1 MNRLLATAVVLGG
14 LAATTGGSP
23 VQASQ
28 PSLVRVVV
36 QSTGDVADAGRAVR
50 AAGGTVTRRLPI
62 VDGVS
67 ATIRASTRDQVS
79 SAPGVR
85 AVTDDLPVGTA
96 EAKGA
101 PAGPAPA
108 PHAVLA
114 STGADLLQRYGVD
127 GRGTTVAL
135 IDTGISAVPDLAGRI
150 LAVSDPDDTGAADVA
165 CVNFSGEPTCED
177 GYGHG
182 TFVAGLIAG
191 DGRASG
197 GTYRG
202 TAPGAS
208 LISLKIAGRT
218 GASDV
223 TKVLAAIQWT
233 VSFRERYGIG
243 VLNLSLGTDSSTD
256 PAIDPLNR
264 AVQRATEA
272 GITVVVAAGNS
283 GTGPGGKG
291 TVFKPGDDPSVLTV
305 GAVDDLMTGTHDDDR
320 VPAFTSRGPT
330 AQGLRKPDLAAP
342 GAHLVSLRVPG
353 SFVEES
359 AQGAGVVDAGYRR
372 GSGSSFATGV
382 VSGLAASLLQVHPDW
397 RPERVKAALVATADP
412 ARLGQPDAVGAGTVY
427 APFAVFSGATGVTVP
442 VSAADLGLVDAA
454 RGTAVVVRTSC
465 SNLERTLD
473 RRCTDG
479 IRGETTSQGRTLPA
493 RFDPTQFQQP
503 WTPTTWYDSQWSGN
517 SWLGNSWLG
526 NSWLGN
532 SWLGNSWLGDDSG
545 GSSSYGSPRSGSAF
559 YGTAQ

>member
-1 MNRLLATAVVLGG
+1 
-14 LAATTGGSP
+14 
-23 VQASQ
+23 
-28 PSLVRVVV
+28 
-36 QSTGDVADAGRAVR
+36 
-50 AAGGTVTRRLPI
+50 RRLPI

-67 ATIRASTRDQVS
+67 ATLPATARDRVAA
-79 SAPGVR
+79 APGVL
-85 AVTDDLPVGTA
+85 AVTDDLAVGTA
-96 EAKGA
+96 ETKGPQSSA
-101 PAGPAPA
+101 ATL

-135 IDTGISAVPDLAGRI
+135 IDTGISPVADLAGRI
-150 LAVSDPDDTGAADVA
+150 LPVADPDDADAPQVE

-208 LISLKIAGRT
+208 LVSLKIAGRS

-233 VSFRERYGIG
+233 VSFRERYGID
-243 VLNLSLGTDSSTD
+243 VLNLSLGTDSDTD
-256 PAIDPLNR
+256 PALDPLNR
-264 AVQRATEA
+264 AVQRATAA

-283 GTGPGGKG
+283 GTGPGGTG
-291 TVFKPGDDPSVLTV
+291 TVYKPGDDPSVLTV

-330 AQGLRKPDLAAP
+330 AQGLQKPDVAAP

-359 AQGAGVVDAGYRR
+359 AQGTGVVDASYRR

-397 RPERVKAALVATADP
+397 RPERVKAALAATADP
-412 ARLGQPDAVGAGTVY
+412 ARLGQPTAVGAGTVY
-427 APFAVFSGATGVTVP
+427 APSAVFSAAEGVP
-442 VSAADLGLVDAA
+442 SSVSAADLGVVEGA
-454 RGTAVVVRTSC
+454 RGTVVVLRASC
-465 SNLERTLD
+465 SSVERTLD
-473 RRCTDG
+473 RRCTEG
-479 IRGETTSQGRTLPA
+479 IHGQATSQGRTLA
-493 RFDPTQFQQP
+493 GRFDPTGFQRP
-503 WTPTTWYDSQWSGN
+503 WTPETWYESQWSGN

-532 SWLGNSWLGDDSG
+532 SWLGNSWLGDESG
-545 GSSSYGSPRSGSAF
+545 GDSSYGSPRSGSAF